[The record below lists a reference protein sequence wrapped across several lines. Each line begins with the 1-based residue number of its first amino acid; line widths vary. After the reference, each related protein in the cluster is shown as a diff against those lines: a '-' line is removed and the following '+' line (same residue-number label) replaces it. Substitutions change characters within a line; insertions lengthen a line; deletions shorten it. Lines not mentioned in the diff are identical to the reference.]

1 MRLFLLSVAL
11 LLVTLPE
18 LLAAEQ
24 MVAVIAPASSSITDI
39 TDAPSREE
47 LARIYRRQKLFWADH
62 TRIVPVNLP
71 ADHPLRRSFSRLLL
85 GALPEDLDAYWNAQ
99 YFHGINPPYV
109 LTSEEA
115 VLLFVATTPGAIGYV
130 SAAAVNGQVHVL
142 FYLPLSPAEKQP

>member
-18 LLAAEQ
+18 ILPAEQ
-24 MVAVIAPASSSITDI
+24 MVAVIVPASSSMA
-39 TDAPSREE
+39 DAPSTEE

-71 ADHPLRRSFSRLLL
+71 ADHPLRRSFSRLVL
-85 GALPEDLDAYWNAQ
+85 GALPEELDAYWNTQ
-99 YFHGINPPYV
+99 YFHGITPPYV
-109 LTSEEA
+109 LTSEDA

-130 SAAAVNGQVHVL
+130 SAAAVNGQVHAL
-142 FYLPLSPAEKQP
+142 LYLALPPTEKQP

>member
-24 MVAVIAPASSSITDI
+24 MVAVIVPASSSM
-39 TDAPSREE
+39 TDAPSTEE
-47 LARIYRRQKLFWADH
+47 LAHIYRRQKLFWADH

-71 ADHPLRRSFSRLLL
+71 ADHPLRRSFSRLVL
-85 GALPEDLDAYWNAQ
+85 GALPEELDAYWNAQ
-99 YFHGINPPYV
+99 YFHGITPPYV

-130 SAAAVNGQVHVL
+130 SAAAVNGQVHAL
-142 FYLPLSPAEKQP
+142 LYLALPPVEKQP

>member
-11 LLVTLPE
+11 LLVILAE
-18 LLAAEQ
+18 LLPAEQ
-24 MVAVIAPASSSITDI
+24 MIAVVMSASSI

-47 LARIYRRQKLFWADH
+47 LARIYQRQKLLWADN

-71 ADHPLRRSFSRLLL
+71 ADHPLRRSFSRLVL
-85 GALPEDLDAYWNAQ
+85 GALPEELDAYWNAQ
-99 YFHGINPPYV
+99 YFHGIAPPYV

-130 SAAAVNGQVHVL
+130 SAAAIKGQVHVL
-142 FYLPLSPAEKQP
+142 LYLPFPPAEKQP

>member
-24 MVAVIAPASSSITDI
+24 MVAVIVPASSSMA
-39 TDAPSREE
+39 DAPSREE

-71 ADHPLRRSFSRLLL
+71 ADHPLRRSFSRLVL
-85 GALPEDLDAYWNAQ
+85 GALPEELDAYWNAQ
-99 YFHGINPPYV
+99 YFHGITPPYV

-130 SAAAVNGQVHVL
+130 SAAAVNGQVHAL
-142 FYLPLSPAEKQP
+142 LYLALPPVEKQP